1 MRTLKVLTLCG
12 ILSAPACGDFPEAK
26 EVADAGESDLR
37 HYSRNRYIAPGEE
50 RPSLD
55 MPESVYFQHNVD
67 VSYAILQL
75 TEEEVRP
82 WEDKQCYR
90 ASWRLLPLESD
101 IYEFAHDRENQVFSQ
116 HIIPAGTRIG
126 GITGGNVS
134 RTCYLTL
141 SLEADTYCF
150 VKITD
155 PTSGV
160 VGEEEYCLPSES
172 NERIQVGGLH

>member
-1 MRTLKVLTLCG
+1 MIQTLCG

-37 HYSRNRYIAPGEE
+37 HYSRNRYIAPREE
-50 RPSLD
+50 SPSLD

-67 VSYAILQL
+67 VGNAVLQL

-90 ASWRLLPLESD
+90 ASWRLLPLESNID
-101 IYEFAHDRENQVFSQ
+101 VFEYDRDGQVFSQ
-116 HIIPAGTRIG
+116 YMIPAGTGVG
-126 GITGGNVS
+126 GILGGNIS
-134 RTCYLTL
+134 ETCFKTL
-141 SLEADTYCF
+141 SLEADGYCF

-160 VGEEEYCLPSES
+160 VGEEQYCLPSES
-172 NERIQVGGLH
+172 NDRIQVGGLY